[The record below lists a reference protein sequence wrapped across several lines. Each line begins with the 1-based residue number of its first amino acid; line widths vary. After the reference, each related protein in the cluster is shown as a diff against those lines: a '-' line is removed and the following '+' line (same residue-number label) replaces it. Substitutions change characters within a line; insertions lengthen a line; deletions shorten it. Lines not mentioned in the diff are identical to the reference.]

1 MPPVRFGPF
10 EFDRESGRLRRNG
23 EVVELQAQPARV
35 LDYLVRN
42 SGRTVTRQEL
52 IRHVWKDGHHVQFN
66 QGLNYCIRQIRIALD
81 DDSAVPQFLATVPRA
96 GYRWMAP
103 VPCGSTRMRMLA
115 TAAACASVVM
125 ALVSVTPRTAP
136 PFERSASSHLS
147 LAIDALHTLSHAA
160 IEPAR
165 RAEVPGALRTL
176 WVVTASH
183 VGLAS
188 DAELH

>member
-1 MPPVRFGPF
+1 MLPVRFGPF
-10 EFDRESGRLRRNG
+10 EFDGEAGRLRRNG
-23 EVVELQAQPARV
+23 EAVDLQAQPALV
-35 LDYLVRN
+35 LDYLVRHA
-42 SGRTVTRQEL
+42 GRTVTRQEL

-81 DDSAVPQFLATVPRA
+81 DDSSAPRFLATVPRA
-96 GYRWMAP
+96 GYEWIAP
-103 VPCGSTRMRMLA
+103 ISRGPMRMRMLA

-136 PFERSASSHLS
+136 PFERTAPSHLS
-147 LAIDALHTLSHAA
+147 LAIDALQTLSHVA

-165 RAEVPGALRTL
+165 RAEARGALRTL

-183 VGLAS
+183 IGLAS